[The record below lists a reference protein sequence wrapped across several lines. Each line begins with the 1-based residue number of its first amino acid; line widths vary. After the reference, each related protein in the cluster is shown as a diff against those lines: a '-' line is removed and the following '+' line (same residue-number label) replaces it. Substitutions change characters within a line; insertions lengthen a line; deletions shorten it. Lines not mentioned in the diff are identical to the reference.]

1 MPAQVFDKPGLVT
14 LRCDIHEHM
23 RGLIL
28 VLNTP
33 YFTVTD
39 EQGRFHLSG
48 LPSGNYTLKAWIDSR
63 TTRDRPVALQAGSTA
78 HIDFP

>member
-1 MPAQVFDKPGLVT
+1 MPSEIFDTPGLVT

-28 VLNTP
+28 VLDTP
-33 YFTVTD
+33 FFVVTD
-39 EQGRFHLSG
+39 EQGRFRLTK
-48 LPSGNYTLKAWIDSR
+48 LPSGQHTLKAWIDSKN
-63 TTRDRPVALQAGSTA
+63 TREKPVEMKDGENL